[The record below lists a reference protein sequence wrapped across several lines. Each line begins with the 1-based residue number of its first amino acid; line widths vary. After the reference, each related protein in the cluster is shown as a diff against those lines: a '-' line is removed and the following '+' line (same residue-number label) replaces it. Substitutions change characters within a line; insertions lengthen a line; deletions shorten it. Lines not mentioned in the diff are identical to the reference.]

1 MTRVP
6 TSGGSSLRSAG
17 FATGLVSL
25 GERFLAAVRAVAV
38 ERCHCSITK
47 QVRPMVGFKS
57 FISAFAITD
66 SIEAARIVRECQLT
80 PGHSATDLFA
90 ALTN

>member
-1 MTRVP
+1 
-6 TSGGSSLRSAG
+6 
-17 FATGLVSL
+17 
-25 GERFLAAVRAVAV
+25 
-38 ERCHCSITK
+38 
-47 QVRPMVGFKS
+47 MVGFKS